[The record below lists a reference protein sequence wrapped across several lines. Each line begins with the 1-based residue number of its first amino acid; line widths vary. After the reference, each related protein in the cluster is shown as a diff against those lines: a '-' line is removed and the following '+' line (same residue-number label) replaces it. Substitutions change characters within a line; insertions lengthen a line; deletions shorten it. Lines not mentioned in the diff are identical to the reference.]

1 MSKSIPPLLQPY
13 LTLPSESSLIL
24 LTSVLGASPN
34 WLILR
39 YIHSLLLPSPST
51 QSEGEQVEPKIL
63 FVSFLRDLNF
73 WRENGRKIGLDLDKL
88 HQTSRLHFVD
98 GLSGLHLPPTAIPNP
113 PYGTILRNPLPNVIF
128 PILTKLISTLQS
140 SPSSSSSSSP
150 TPPTPP
156 TILIIDSLDYLLSCS
171 AAHQAPT
178 TLSSIPSHLLTLRT
192 LTHSTILSLSADSS
206 LLHTPPTP
214 TPTPTPDPLTHTL
227 TAFTLSLAHSADMLI
242 SVRELDTGAARDVSG
257 VLRVTRGGQGFSG
270 PENGVENGTEIEEKE
285 LLYFVGGDG
294 GVRVFERGQ

>member
-13 LTLPSESSLIL
+13 LALPSESSLIL

-39 YIHSLLLPSPST
+39 YIHSLLLPSPSPSAV
-51 QSEGEQVEPKIL
+51 SEGQVEPKIL

-98 GLSGLHLPPTAIPNP
+98 GLSGLHLPATAVPNSA
-113 PYGTILRNPLPNVIF
+113 YGTILRDSSLDVIF
-128 PILTKLISTLQS
+128 PILSKLVATMQSS
-140 SPSSSSSSSP
+140 SPS
-150 TPPTPP
+150 TPI
-156 TILIIDSLDYLLSCS
+156 ILIIDSLDYLLSSS
-171 AAHQAPT
+171 APHTPST
-178 TLSSIPSHLLTLRT
+178 SISSHLLSLRS

-206 LLHTPPTP
+206 LLSSQAQST
-214 TPTPTPDPLTHTL
+214 PLTHHIST
-227 TAFTLSLAHSADMLI
+227 FTLSLAHDADMLI

-257 VLRVTRGGQGFSG
+257 VLRVTRGGQGFVG
-270 PENGVENGTEIEEKE
+270 YGEGKEVEEKE

>member
-13 LTLPSESSLIL
+13 LALPSESSLIL

-51 QSEGEQVEPKIL
+51 STSAENEGPIEPKIL

-98 GLSGLHLPPTAIPNP
+98 GLSGLHLPASAVPNP
-113 PYGTILRNPLPNVIF
+113 PYGTILRDSSPDVIF
-128 PILTKLISTLQS
+128 PILSKLIATMQ
-140 SPSSSSSSSP
+140 SPSSS
-150 TPPTPP
+150 TPI
-156 TILIIDSLDYLLSCS
+156 ILIIDSLDYLLSCS
-171 AAHQAPT
+171 APHTPST
-178 TLSSIPSHLLTLRT
+178 SISSHLLSLRS

-206 LLHTPPTP
+206 LLSSPSSQ
-214 TPTPTPDPLTHTL
+214 PLTSL
-227 TAFTLSLAHSADMLI
+227 LSSFTLSLAHDADMLI

-257 VLRVTRGGQGFSG
+257 VLRVTRGGQGFIG
-270 PENGVENGTEIEEKE
+270 YGEGKEVEEKE

>member
-13 LTLPSESSLIL
+13 LALPSESSLIL

-51 QSEGEQVEPKIL
+51 STSSTESEGPVEPRIL

-98 GLSGLHLPPTAIPNP
+98 GLSGLHLPATAVPNP
-113 PYGTILRNPLPNVIF
+113 PYGTILRDPSPSVIF

-140 SPSSSSSSSP
+140 SPSSTP
-150 TPPTPP
+150 TPPPI
-156 TILIIDSLDYLLSCS
+156 ILIIDSLDYLLSCS
-171 AAHQAPT
+171 ASAQTQTP
-178 TLSSIPSHLLTLRT
+178 SISSHLLTLRS

-206 LLHTPPTP
+206 LLSSQST
-214 TPTPTPDPLTHTL
+214 PLTHHIST
-227 TAFTLSLAHSADMLI
+227 FTLSLAHSADMLI

-257 VLRVTRGGQGFSG
+257 VLRVTRGGQGFVG
-270 PENGVENGTEIEEKE
+270 HGEGKEVEEKE